1 MCTET
6 IGFTNI
12 RKIVDEHKLIT
23 AISWV
28 SYELEMRVSR
38 LRRLTCTASTF
49 LKRFLPIA
57 WVDLKSEYTDF
68 GMRFLKKK
76 NCEALSRSQSLIL
89 RWKFYVLFKIRC
101 QACYQIFLDVCFL
114 NLKFRTHKINLFACV
129 LRAKFSPKIS
139 FLLLGKIWVAFD
151 TSVYC
156 NCFIT
161 YVILSNLW
169 PNFHTHPYIVKH
181 KRYQE
186 VV

>member
-1 MCTET
+1 
-6 IGFTNI
+6 
-12 RKIVDEHKLIT
+12 
-23 AISWV
+23 
-28 SYELEMRVSR
+28 MRVPR
-38 LRRLTCTASTF
+38 LRRLTCTASAF

-76 NCEALSRSQSLIL
+76 KLWSAFPITIIDTSMKIL
-89 RWKFYVLFKIRC
+89 MCFLKIRC

-129 LRAKFSPKIS
+129 LRAKCSPKIS
-139 FLLLGKIWVAFD
+139 FLLLGGIWVAFD
-151 TSVYC
+151 TSVSC

-169 PNFHTHPYIVKH
+169 PNFHTHP
-181 KRYQE
+181 
-186 VV
+186 

>member
-1 MCTET
+1 MYWDNL
-6 IGFTNI
+6 I
-12 RKIVDEHKLIT
+12 EHKLIT
-23 AISWV
+23 AIYWV

-129 LRAKFSPKIS
+129 LRAKCSPKIS
-139 FLLLGKIWVAFD
+139 FLLLGGIWVAFD
-151 TSVYC
+151 TSVSC

-169 PNFHTHPYIVKH
+169 PNFHTHP
-181 KRYQE
+181 
-186 VV
+186 